1 MPWLV
6 WVKVYRVW
14 SRMPAPRVDTELVE
28 LSYELVK
35 REVQGEKVRRRTR
48 DSSIS
53 VEAAETVEMAKWL
66 YIWSARMNILQHFR
80 CRIAHRASIKKSRGS
95 VSS

>member
-28 LSYELVK
+28 LSYELVE
-35 REVQGEKVRRRTR
+35 REVQGKKVRRR
-48 DSSIS
+48 IS
-53 VEAAETVEMAKWL
+53 TA
-66 YIWSARMNILQHFR
+66 
-80 CRIAHRASIKKSRGS
+80 
-95 VSS
+95 VSQWKQLKQWRWPSGCIYGRLG